1 MIKNVETLLDY
12 FSQIRKVYAG
22 RLKIKHGEHTLSPN
36 EIDILILLSNNK
48 TIDTCG
54 GLNMLLKVSKGL
66 VSRSLANLAAQG
78 LISMWTDEGD
88 RRIRHIELTEEVEPV
103 LEQINRGIREINDFI
118 LEDVTEE
125 EIAQM
130 ERTMEKI
137 MRNFKAAEERY
148 I

>member
-1 MIKNVETLLDY
+1 
-12 FSQIRKVYAG
+12 
-22 RLKIKHGEHTLSPN
+22 
-36 EIDILILLSNNK
+36 
-48 TIDTCG
+48 
-54 GLNMLLKVSKGL
+54 MLLKVSKGL

-78 LISMWTDEGD
+78 LISMWTDEED
-88 RRIRHIELTEEVEPV
+88 RRIRHIELTAEVEPV